1 MSEMDVSENLGRAHA
16 IFEGLCREQTRR
28 GKNGN
33 RLAREK
39 ARYPGFLVMPPART
53 ENGVCWFVGHRP
65 VMSPMSVTSS
75 ATSRLRAIPKSIFR
89 FLSRCMF
96 AALRNI
102 VISSGRLSVSTRPFP
117 PVLPTTL
124 LSRWIRRSSPV
135 PWHLP
140 QPTAL
145 ICRSAQSS
153 PPSQLQ
159 AGPERSPRMSL

>member
-1 MSEMDVSENLGRAHA
+1 MSEMDVSENLGKAHA

-75 ATSRLRAIPKSIFR
+75 ATSRLRAIPKSIFVFRADACLQHSEILSSRVANSPFQHAR
-89 FLSRCMF
+89 FLPSCRPPCCHSGSDE
-96 AALRNI
+96 AALFL
-102 VISSGRLSVSTRPFP
+102 GTCPTQRL
-117 PVLPTTL
+117 
-124 LSRWIRRSSPV
+124 
-135 PWHLP
+135 
-140 QPTAL
+140 
-145 ICRSAQSS
+145 
-153 PPSQLQ
+153 
-159 AGPERSPRMSL
+159 